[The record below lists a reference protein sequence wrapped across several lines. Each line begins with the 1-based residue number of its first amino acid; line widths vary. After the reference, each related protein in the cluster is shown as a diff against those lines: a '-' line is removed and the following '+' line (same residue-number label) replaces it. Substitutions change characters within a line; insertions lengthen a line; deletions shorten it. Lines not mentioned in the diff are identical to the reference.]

1 MSVKI
6 EATIRKEYEELDK
19 DKILDELVDKV
30 LEIEK
35 LKKRL
40 SKYENPHTPSSKQ
53 GFEKPQAQG
62 LKVGRKPGK
71 RTKHKG
77 KTRVMD
83 EPTQV
88 IEVEAKKNPSNGNLN
103 IEETG
108 EYNLDGLF

>member
-40 SKYENPHTPSSKQ
+40 RACPSS
-53 GFEKPQAQG
+53 
-62 LKVGRKPGK
+62 
-71 RTKHKG
+71 
-77 KTRVMD
+77 
-83 EPTQV
+83 
-88 IEVEAKKNPSNGNLN
+88 I
-103 IEETG
+103 
-108 EYNLDGLF
+108 